1 MKKLH
6 HKLYIISLLILIFSC
21 KKKEDNPVA
30 PVIEFKSISGTEV
43 VQFNNN
49 LQIMLTYEDYQGDL
63 GNADPD
69 VLTLRVKDSRL
80 SDYDWYH
87 VPPMTPNNEELH
99 IKGSYS
105 IELDP
110 LFLMGNGTQEQTSF
124 SVEIRDRA
132 GNWSNA
138 IRTPNVLI
146 VDSL

>member
-1 MKKLH
+1 MKIFH
-6 HKLYIISLLILIFSC
+6 HKLYIISLLLLIFSC

-30 PVIEFKSISGTEV
+30 PVIEFKNISGTEV
-43 VQFNNN
+43 EQFNNN
-49 LQIMLTYEDYQGDL
+49 LQINLTYEDYQGDL

>member
-1 MKKLH
+1 MKIFH
-6 HKLYIISLLILIFSC
+6 HKLFIISLLLLIFSC

-30 PVIEFKSISGTEV
+30 PVIEFKNISGTEV
-43 VQFNNN
+43 EQFNNN
-49 LQIMLTYEDYQGDL
+49 LQINLTYEDYQGDL